1 MGTRAV
7 VHVWPVPRHM
17 TPQDALEEL
26 MTFGRFVEYRW
37 WKPRWWLKP
46 SWWVTIIDEHDDEGS
61 E

>member
-1 MGTRAV
+1 
-7 VHVWPVPRHM
+7 M